1 MENKVIDNE
10 FVEEEQTEEYLDLT
24 GNFEEIKEDA
34 KKLVQEDNLFGL
46 SLPEPIEGLMS
57 IDLTGNNPE
66 LFDSDLVLE
75 F

>member
-24 GNFEEIKEDA
+24 ENFKEIKEDS

-57 IDLTGNNPE
+57 IDLSGDNPE
-66 LFDSDLVLE
+66 LFDSDLVME